1 MGTDQAT
8 QDVSAARLRRVLGTF
23 ATGVTVITAAG
34 DDGPVGMAANSFTS
48 VSLDP
53 PLVLFCAGKSST
65 TWPDIEAAGRFC
77 VNILGSEHADLST
90 QFATKDLDRFA
101 GVSHR
106 TEATGSPVLDDAI
119 AWLDCEQVTIHDAGD
134 HVIDVGQVLAL
145 DAVEDAA
152 PLLFFRG
159 CYGQLSS

>member
-1 MGTDQAT
+1 MSTDQAA
-8 QDVSAARLRRVLGTF
+8 QDISPARLRQVLGNF
-23 ATGVTVITAAG
+23 ATGVTVITAAA

-77 VNILGSEHADLST
+77 VNILGSDHADLSN

-101 GVSHR
+101 DVSHR
-106 TEATGSPVLDDAI
+106 TEATGSPVLDEAI
-119 AWLDCEQVTIHDAGD
+119 AWLDCEQVALHDAGD
-134 HVIDVGQVLAL
+134 HVIVVGQVLAL
-145 DAVEDAA
+145 DAVDDAS

-159 CYGQLSS
+159 GYGQLSS